1 MENPTEKYLTRIL
14 FIRHGH
20 PDYQKDC
27 LTELGHRQAEAAA
40 ERLAEEPIDR
50 IFSST
55 MGRAVET
62 AQHIAALHGIPV
74 TQLEFMRELRWGA
87 VGDAPIPLGG
97 HPWHTADDMAARG
110 LSLLSPHWDTEAP
123 FRDNKVVESVRQKG
137 EDFDLW
143 LRDLGLERESAFYR
157 LAAAQNTT
165 VALVSH
171 AGSSGAVLAHLLN
184 LPFPFVCAAMS
195 PDFTAVTSVIF
206 QGEAGALITPRLE
219 LLNDHRHIRNI
230 SGEIFY
236 GN

>member
-1 MENPTEKYLTRIL
+1 MSATEELLTRIV
-14 FIRHGH
+14 FVRHGH
-20 PDYQKDC
+20 PDYQQDC
-27 LTELGHRQAEAAA
+27 LTDLGHRQAEAAA
-40 ERLAEEPIDR
+40 ARLTEERIDR
-50 IFSST
+50 IFSSQ
-55 MGRAVET
+55 MGRAAET
-62 AQHIAALHGIPV
+62 ARHIALPLGLDV

-87 VGDAPIPLGG
+87 VGDVPIPLGG
-97 HPWHTADDMAARG
+97 HPWHTADDMAAQG

-123 FRDNKVVESVRQKG
+123 FRDNKVVESVRQTG
-137 EDFDLW
+137 AAFDLW
-143 LRDLGLERESAFYR
+143 LQNFGLERDGAYYR
-157 LAAAQNTT
+157 ITAPQNTT

-195 PDFTAVTSVIF
+195 PDFTAVTSVVF